1 MAGYNSSPG
10 ERYTFPMWMSNLIAT
25 AIVLLAPVGLIYS
38 WIFYSTRMRRE
49 PTSWRHRATFLSL
62 TLVSLVAL
70 LRPVMALLMPR
81 ADWGSGLGVSHQVQ
95 WVEAWHRPIFRTLI
109 LAFVLG
115 LLGKPRLIGPIAV
128 ACVGTGLFWFFSTM
142 P

>member
-1 MAGYNSSPG
+1 
-10 ERYTFPMWMSNLIAT
+10 MSNLIAT

-49 PTSWRHRATFLSL
+49 PTSWRHRATLLSL

-70 LRPVMALLMPR
+70 LWPVMAVLMPR
-81 ADWGSGLGVSHQVQ
+81 ANWGSGLGVDHQVQ
-95 WVEAWHRPIFRTLI
+95 WVEAWHRPVFRTLL
-109 LAFVLG
+109 LALVLG
-115 LLGKPRLIGPIAV
+115 LLGRPRLIGPIAV
-128 ACVGTGLFWFFSTM
+128 ACVGTALFWFFSTM